1 MPDFDILASE
11 WDTPRRRDRAE
22 QIAGQIRR
30 QLDDGTKAMEYGCG
44 TGLVGF
50 SLHDCFDSL
59 VFVDSSPV
67 MLDIVGEKIRK
78 MARDGFTAFCGSF
91 QSLPFSAESF
101 DCIFTSM
108 VIHHIPDT
116 AALFSTFFRLLS
128 PGGRLIVVDLNKDDG
143 SFHADEPDFEG
154 HHGFDLP
161 LLQKLCRKMGFR
173 RGEAETIF
181 QGERQVNGCAV
192 PYSLFLLTAEK

>member
-22 QIAGQIRR
+22 QIAGHIRR
-30 QLDDGTKAMEYGCG
+30 QLDGGTRAMEYGCG

-50 SLHDCFDSL
+50 PLHDCFESL

-78 MARDGFTAFCGSF
+78 LARDGLTTFCGSY
-91 QSLPFSAESF
+91 QNLPFSAESF

-116 AALFSTFFRLLS
+116 AALFSIFFRLLS
-128 PGGRLIVVDLNKDDG
+128 PGGKLIVVDLNRDDG
-143 SFHADEPDFEG
+143 SFHADEPDFDG
-154 HHGFDLP
+154 HHGFDLSS
-161 LLQKLCRKMGFR
+161 LQKLCRETGFR
-173 RGEAETIF
+173 RCEAETIF
-181 QGERQVNGCAV
+181 QGERQVSGRTVA
-192 PYSLFLLTAEK
+192 YSLFLLTAEK